1 LTASRTV
8 SGALCLKTVDG
19 WRVIG
24 PFTGLNAPLLIGW
37 SVAITFVNVYVG
49 RCK

>member
-1 LTASRTV
+1 MRSEGIT
-8 SGALCLKTVDG
+8 LKAVDG

-24 PFTGLNAPLLIGW
+24 PFTGLNALLLIGW